1 MKTES
6 VRSMRDIPTIQGL
19 HKEMVPSNRQQA
31 VTELA
36 RMEHEKARLVREL
49 AMWIGH
55 RNRTEKRLQMV
66 EARLAQLQQMLQP
79 QAGQEPPSRGA
90 RRSPA
95 RKTQDEAEQG
105 QGWRELSIEY

>member
-6 VRSMRDIPTIQGL
+6 VRGMRDIPTIQGL
-19 HKEMVPSNRQQA
+19 HKETVPSNRQQA

-36 RMEHEKARLVREL
+36 RMEHEKARLGREL
-49 AMWIGH
+49 ALWNGH
-55 RNRTEKRLQMV
+55 QNRTEKRLQMV

-79 QAGQEPPSRGA
+79 QAGQEPPSPGA

-95 RKTQDEAEQG
+95 RKPEDEAKQG
-105 QGWRELSIEY
+105 QAWRELSLEY